1 MRAKVLGIAELR
13 VSLQEGIVR
22 QRAQLVAALDV
33 LGTQMVED
41 IRAAAPKRTGALA
54 ASVRHEV
61 VETPDGVR
69 LRIFVGNEAVDYA
82 PYVEFGTAWEPVHA
96 FVRPVVYREEARIP
110 GRVEHTLSTSWE
122 SS

>member
-1 MRAKVLGIAELR
+1 MAEISGIAALR
-13 VSLQEGIVR
+13 ASIASGIGH
-22 QRAQLVAALDV
+22 QRKLLVADLDAF
-33 LGTQMVED
+33 GAQMVEE

-69 LRIFVGNEAVDYA
+69 LKIVVGNDTVFYA
-82 PYVEFGTAWEPVHA
+82 PYVEFGTAREPVHA
-96 FVRPVVYREEARIP
+96 FVRPVVYREEKHLP
-110 GRVEHTLSTSWE
+110 GRVEHSLSTSWE